1 MTAFT
6 LLVIAFA
13 FVFLLLCLVTYKLYK
28 FSIIIL
34 KLENEI
40 EESLTILESH
50 YDSIA
55 EVLTKEIFFDSV
67 EVRQVISDI
76 KSSHD
81 AILTVSEKLTS
92 SFRYE
97 NEKNS

>member
-1 MTAFT
+1 M
-6 LLVIAFA
+6 
-13 FVFLLLCLVTYKLYK
+13 LCLVTYKLYK

-40 EESLTILESH
+40 EESLTILERH
-50 YDSIA
+50 YDSIT
-55 EVLTKEIFFDSV
+55 EVLGKEIFFDSV

-92 SFRYE
+92 GFRYE